1 MVSTWG
7 FLLVSANLKKKGKKK
22 TKRVLKSWSKEKYEV
37 RDIFGGL
44 LALNHNLNFSN
55 YFASYFVV
63 IQDPCLH
70 ACTVHCFRA
79 FETSML
85 MLYTVYFSIAT
96 TAVAAVYA
104 IQPHGTPLHFKV
116 ISPCAASLHLFC
128 TNTRYK
134 FHECN
139 KRWFWNCGFV

>member
-1 MVSTWG
+1 MT
-7 FLLVSANLKKKGKKK
+7 FLG
-22 TKRVLKSWSKEKYEV
+22 E
-37 RDIFGGL
+37 L

-104 IQPHGTPLHFKV
+104 MQPHGTPLYFKI
-116 ISPCAASLHLFC
+116 ISRCAVSLHLFC
-128 TNTRYK
+128 T
-134 FHECN
+134 
-139 KRWFWNCGFV
+139 V

>member
-1 MVSTWG
+1 MCNYNFSSGEQPRLGDFLG
-7 FLLVSANLKKKGKKK
+7 FSQFEK
-22 TKRVLKSWSKEKYEV
+22 KEKRKRNARLKV
-37 RDIFGGL
+37 DSKNNTRSVTLFP
-44 LALNHNLNFSN
+44 N

-70 ACTVHCFRA
+70 ACRVHCFRA

-85 MLYTVYFSIAT
+85 IWLYTVYFSIAT

-104 IQPHGTPLHFKV
+104 MQPHGTPLYFEI
-116 ISPCAASLHLFC
+116 ISSCAASLHLFC

-139 KRWFWNCGFV
+139 KRWFWDCGFV